1 MTNEIPKHYDPSLV
15 EKKWYPRWQEAGF
28 FSPPASSEKEPFT
41 IVIPPPNVTDR
52 LHIGHALNN
61 TLQDIII
68 RQKRMQGYAA
78 LWLPGT
84 DHAGIATQNVVERK
98 LLAAGQTRH
107 DLGREKFVEAVWQW
121 KEEYGQTITDQL
133 RTLGASCDWN
143 RERFTMDEGC
153 SQAVRETFVRLYE
166 RGLIYRGSYIVNWC
180 PRCRTAISDDEVEH
194 AEKEGQLYHVRYQLA
209 DESGF
214 ITVATTRP
222 ETILGDTAIAVHPED
237 ERYQHLVGKLVTL
250 PVLGR
255 QIPIVADDYVDRQF
269 GSGAVKVTPCHDPND
284 FAIGERHNLPKIN
297 IMNPDGT
304 MSELAGPYSGLDRFE
319 CRKELLKQLAAEGLL
334 VKTVVH
340 PMSVGQCYRCTTVIE
355 PLASRQWF
363 VRMAPLAAPAIDAV
377 KEGRVKFVPERFV
390 KTYLHWVE
398 NVKDW
403 CISRQIW
410 WGHQL
415 PVWYC
420 SCGETIVAREA
431 PAHCPMCESGTLVQE
446 TDVLDTWFS
455 SALWPFETLGWPDPA
470 APDYQ
475 KFFPTSVLVTAYE
488 IIYFWVARMV
498 FMSLELTG
506 QVPFTHVLIHG
517 IVRDSEGRKMSKSL
531 GNGIDPLPIVERY
544 GADTLRFALV
554 NGNSPGGDMRF
565 SEERLE
571 STRNFCNKIWNAARF
586 VQMHMQTEEAAAIE
600 TATVVA
606 SLPPREDLTLADKY
620 ILSRLSRT
628 AEDVTRFMERFEFGE
643 AARLLYEFIWTEYC
657 DWYIEMAKANLSAG
671 GSLKTNTLSVLCY
684 VLSRTLEL
692 LHPFMPFIT
701 EEIWQALPHE
711 GESITIAPWP
721 SSLALF
727 DGEAEE
733 SMNALMDAIRALR
746 NVRAEMGIAP
756 SLRTEIFVVPSD
768 PSWESIYRAGASY
781 LRALASGKTVHI
793 VAASPFAKG
802 EAVSIVAAGAEIY
815 LPLAELVDIEAE
827 IKRLTDELTVLQS
840 EVARSAG
847 KLANEGFRAKAR
859 QELIEAEQSKLSA
872 YEAKLAQVEKKLAE
886 LK

>member
-28 FSPPASSEKEPFT
+28 FSPPAEALGEPFT

-84 DHAGIATQNVVERK
+84 DHAGIATQNVVEKK
-98 LLAAGQTRH
+98 LMAEGRTRH

-121 KEEYGQTITDQL
+121 KEEYGRAITDQL

-194 AEKEGQLYHVRYQLA
+194 ADKDGHLYHVRYRLA
-209 DESGF
+209 DESGYV
-214 ITVATTRP
+214 TVATTRP
-222 ETILGDTAIAVHPED
+222 ETILGDTAIAVNPED
-237 ERYQHLVGKLVTL
+237 ERYQHLVGKMVVL

-255 QIPIVADDYVDRQF
+255 LIPIVADAYVDRDF

-284 FAIGERHNLPKIN
+284 FAIGERHNLQKIN
-297 IMNPDGT
+297 VMNPDGT
-304 MSELAGPYSGLDRFE
+304 MSELAGPYSGLDRFQ
-319 CRKELLKQLAAEGLL
+319 CRQELLQFLEEQGLL
-334 VKTVVH
+334 VKTVAH

-363 VRMAPLAAPAIDAV
+363 VRMAPLAAPAIAAV

-420 SCGETIVAREA
+420 SCGEVMVAREA
-431 PAHCPMCESGTLVQE
+431 PSQCAKCAGHELVQE

-470 APDYQ
+470 APDYA
-475 KFFPTSVLVTAYE
+475 KFFPTSVLVTAYD

-531 GNGIDPLPIVERY
+531 GNGIDPLEMVERY
-544 GADTLRFALV
+544 GADTLRFSLV

-586 VQMHMQTEEAAAIE
+586 VQMHM
-600 TATVVA
+600 ATQEVVA
-606 SLPPREDLTLADKY
+606 TELPPQENLSLADSY
-620 ILSRLSRT
+620 ILSRLGHT
-628 AEDVTRFMERFEFGE
+628 AEGVTRFMERFEFGE
-643 AARLLYEFIWTEYC
+643 AARLLYEFIWTDYC
-657 DWYIEMAKANLSAG
+657 DWYIEMAKTNLLSG
-671 GSLKTNTLSVLCY
+671 GSLKANTLSVLCY

-701 EEIWQALPHE
+701 EEIWQALPHT
-711 GESITIAPWP
+711 GESITMAPWP
-721 SSLALF
+721 SRLELV
-727 DGEAEE
+727 DEEAEE
-733 SMNALMDAIRALR
+733 SMVAIMEAIRALR

-756 SLRTEIFVVPSD
+756 SHRTDIYILPSD
-768 PSWESIYRAGASY
+768 LRWEGIYHAGSSY
-781 LRALASGKTVHI
+781 MRALAGGKNVQI
-793 VAASPFAKG
+793 VPSSPFAKG
-802 EAVSIVAAGAEIY
+802 EAVGVVVAGAEIY
-815 LPLAELVDIEAE
+815 LPLAELVDVEAE
-827 IKRLTDELTVLQS
+827 IKRLSEEQKALQS

-859 QELIEAEQSKLSA
+859 PELIEAEQSKLAA
-872 YEAKLAQVEKKLAE
+872 YEAKLSQVEKKLAE